1 MCAWILTRWSQVDK
15 RAPLVVIEA
24 CRSKHLTAWLG
35 GSQSVNEAKHKVTN
49 NHRKGGRH
57 LLMRESQR
65 DIVSVPSIKCG
76 VFLKVSAATFIQPEL
91 GDIIPTDVVPLPFWH
106 GKTLGTY
113 AK

>member
-35 GSQSVNEAKHKVTN
+35 GSQSVNAPKH
-49 NHRKGGRH
+49 
-57 LLMRESQR
+57 
-65 DIVSVPSIKCG
+65 
-76 VFLKVSAATFIQPEL
+76 KVSAATFIQPEL